1 MSDFFEKMKEGF
13 NKGVT
18 AVSTGSKTV
27 IEKTKVIMAVKNLEN
42 DKGRL
47 AESLGNIVYDYYMD
61 NDGADIPRS
70 YIADKCKEI
79 ALCDEQIKI
88 NKNKIETMEE
98 KDTVTR

>member
-1 MSDFFEKMKEGF
+1 MSDFFEKIKEEF

-27 IEKTKVIMAVKNLEN
+27 IEKTKVIMAIKNLEN
-42 DKGRL
+42 DKSRII
-47 AESLGNIVYDYYMD
+47 EELGISVYNYYIE

-70 YIADKCKEI
+70 EIAKVCKEI

-88 NKNKIETMEE
+88 NKNKLETFEEE
-98 KDTVTR
+98 KKN